1 MPGAPNS
8 PPKID
13 PTVPVQDP
21 TARKLLRRMAPMR
34 VALHLDLWKD
44 APSSELVVLLERAE
58 ANLASGDFVTA
69 QNNVDQLAVR
79 FAEPRW
85 PTMPIP
91 FKSLRVEIPPPT
103 PPHWNPEHALAP
115 ADKELKRL
123 AREGETHCALA
134 RATLAWAAAHQ
145 IDLADI
151 APCLERARTTLTEG
165 GPTEAFWVDID
176 AFWQTV
182 RDRVPMPKSS
192 GKITGPAKAASPAE
206 TA

>member
-1 MPGAPNS
+1 MPGAPNR
-8 PPKID
+8 PPEMD
-13 PTVPVQDP
+13 TAVPVQDP
-21 TARKLLRRMAPMR
+21 TARRLLRKMAPMR
-34 VALHLDLWKD
+34 VALHLDVWKS

-58 ANLASGDFVTA
+58 SNLASGDFVTA
-69 QNNVDQLAVR
+69 QNNVDQLAIR

-123 AREGETHCALA
+123 AREGETHVALA
-134 RATLAWAAAHQ
+134 RATIAWAPKHQ
-145 IDLADI
+145 IELADV
-151 APCLERARTTLTEG
+151 APTVERAQATLAAG
-165 GPTEAFWVDID
+165 GPTEPFWVDID

-182 RDRVPMPKSS
+182 RDRVPMPKST
-192 GKITGPAKAASPAE
+192 GKAAGPAKAASPAE